1 MPIDIT
7 VRPAAGRQLV
17 ERYGDGG
24 FIVSGVRW
32 SGSVLIFPD
41 RTVAWPVADTAA
53 IDAATLAPVIA
64 CSPRPRIL
72 VVGCGRSFLPRPPG
86 LDDALR
92 QAGTGVEWMDTGAAC
107 RTYNVLLLEDR
118 DVAAALIAVE

>member
-7 VRPAAGRQLV
+7 ARPAAGRQIV

-24 FIVSGVRW
+24 FTISGVRH
-32 SGSVLIFPD
+32 SGSVLIFRD
-41 RTVAWPVADTAA
+41 RTLAWPVREAADINAA
-53 IDAATLAPVIA
+53 SLRSALAREA
-64 CSPRPRIL
+64 QARIL
-72 VVGCGRSFLPRPPG
+72 VIGCGRSFVPRPASLEG
-86 LDDALR
+86 ALR
-92 QAGTGVEWMDTGAAC
+92 QSGTGIEWMDTGAAC